1 MGTGVMVVTGG
12 YLLGSI
18 LPAVWF
24 VRCRTGKMPWEM
36 GDNPGTAGVW
46 RLAGPGYAI
55 FTGVFDI
62 AKGIVPLAIA
72 RGLGLEGLWLT
83 ASACA
88 PVIGHNWPVFHRFRG
103 GRGLATASGALL
115 YIAWNEMLPA
125 YLFGILAAYRKKWA
139 PMAGVVAFPVG
150 MALMFIR
157 SVDRQ
162 RILTA
167 LCVMLVVLLRQVPWL
182 VEKIGER

>member
-1 MGTGVMVVTGG
+1 
-12 YLLGSI
+12 
-18 LPAVWF
+18 
-24 VRCRTGKMPWEM
+24 
-36 GDNPGTAGVW
+36 
-46 RLAGPGYAI
+46 
-55 FTGVFDI
+55 
-62 AKGIVPLAIA
+62 
-72 RGLGLEGLWLT
+72 
-83 ASACA
+83 
-88 PVIGHNWPVFHRFRG
+88 
-103 GRGLATASGALL
+103 
-115 YIAWNEMLPA
+115 MLPA

-182 VEKIGER
+182 VEKMGER